1 MRRFPLHVALVAVVV
16 LAGCTGV
23 LEEPPERDER
33 AVAALEETAAA
44 VDDAESYRYETD
56 LRIEATGDGRAER
69 LDVRLVGAVDAAAMR
84 MNATTRVDGRA
95 GPNLDGRTFEAY
107 LVNRTTYQQC
117 ARPPG
122 FWGVENRTAE
132 DWDTLTPAYR
142 QLSLLESGDLRWEG
156 PATVDGRNATLL
168 VGEPTVEALQQ
179 YRDGGTRP
187 VFGGPEFRDV
197 TLSVWVDDGTDLPLK
212 TELRFE
218 VVEGDGSATTRMV
231 TRFLDYGEP
240 VSVEVPAEAMD
251 DPLTH
256 GCPGS

>member
-1 MRRFPLHVALVAVVV
+1 MRRLALHVALVLLVV
-16 LAGCTGV
+16 LAGCAGF

-33 AVAALEETAAA
+33 AVAALEGTTAA
-44 VDDAESYRYETD
+44 VDAAGSYRYETD
-56 LRIEATGDGRAER
+56 LRIEAAGDGRTER

-84 MNATTRVDGRA
+84 MNATTQVDGPV
-95 GPNLDGRTFEAY
+95 GPNVDGRTFETY
-107 LVNRTTYQQC
+107 LVNRTAYQQC
-117 ARPPG
+117 TRPPG
-122 FWGVENRTAE
+122 FWGVENRTAD

-156 PATVDGRNATLL
+156 PATVDGRNATLV
-168 VGEPTVEALQQ
+168 VGEPTAAALQQ
-179 YRDGGTRP
+179 YREDGSRP

-197 TLSVWVDDGTDLPLK
+197 TMSVWIDDETDLPLK

-218 VVEGDGSATTRMV
+218 VVEGDGSATSRME

-240 VSVEVPAEAMD
+240 VSVEVPAEAKD